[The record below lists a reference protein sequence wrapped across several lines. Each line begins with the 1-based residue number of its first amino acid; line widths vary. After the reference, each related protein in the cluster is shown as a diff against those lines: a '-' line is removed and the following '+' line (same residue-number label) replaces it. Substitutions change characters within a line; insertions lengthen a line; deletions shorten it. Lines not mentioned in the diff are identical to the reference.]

1 MAEQDDRR
9 VEARLGSAG
18 RGLSA
23 NPENIELLRQRQ
35 AQQEKLTRPP
45 PSQPFSAVL
54 QEQAAAPEAARQAV
68 AEKASR
74 DDKAS
79 RKEARWAALPKSGP
93 RPGGP
98 RGRRILKG

>member
-23 NPENIELLRQRQ
+23 NHENIEALRQRQ

-54 QEQAAAPEAARQAV
+54 GAQAAAPATAA
-68 AEKASR
+68 
-74 DDKAS
+74 DKADEKVS
-79 RKEARWAALPKSGP
+79 SKEAKWAALPKAGP
-93 RPGGP
+93 RPSGP
-98 RGRRILKG
+98 RGRRV